1 MDSQTKKTEL
11 LGRLSEGR
19 EGCFLLL
26 PPFLLAEV
34 ETQRLEPEQASWSMR
49 RKPCLED
56 RGVARNQIPQGFRK
70 WENGGQTRNQTQSSA
85 WLLLLPWL
93 PATPRRYC

>member
-1 MDSQTKKTEL
+1 MS
-11 LGRLSEGR
+11 LGVGFGVSDTQARPTVS
-19 EGCFLLL
+19 
-26 PPFLLAEV
+26 PFLLAEV

-56 RGVARNQIPQGFRK
+56 RGGARNQIPQGFRK